1 MLTRMSYI
9 WQNNEGHKY
18 FKAASMAGGNQG
30 NTRQFLR
37 WSNASTF
44 TYVLFK
50 FNRNKVF
57 PHQSQC
63 LYQWHQSHPGIS
75 LKYTYQ
81 TNNAYKSDM
90 PWREWKKL
98 THKTTCL
105 KKWFFY
111 KLMYFF
117 FCFSVDSQTHED
129 ICRRWTVLQFIIVYI
144 HTHIHMHKYT

>member
-9 WQNNEGHKY
+9 WQSNEGHKY

-57 PHQSQC
+57 SHQSQC

-105 KKWFFY
+105 KKWFSY

-117 FCFSVDSQTHED
+117 FLLFSWLTYSW
-129 ICRRWTVLQFIIVYI
+129 R
-144 HTHIHMHKYT
+144 HM